1 MLPINLLVYKYNNL
15 YIYMFNKI
23 TYTYKKQN
31 FQQCENI
38 RGIIMKK
45 MSGLLFVIITS
56 LVLILAACGTSKT
69 GTKEENNGSGGEEK
83 KTLRVVTDAAYA
95 PFEYQDK
102 GKIVGFDV
110 DFIKAVAKE
119 AGYKLKIEHVGWD
132 PVFIEIG
139 QKNADIGISS
149 ITINDER
156 KQTYDFSLPYF
167 LSTNKILV
175 PEDSDIQSAA
185 DLVGKVVGVQKGTTG
200 DAAVEGVLGKNH
212 KDIKKFEDNNLA
224 ILELI
229 NGGADA
235 VVADNGVI
243 EAYAKNNP
251 DQKLVVKGDS
261 TTFDAEYYGLL
272 FPKGSELKAEFD
284 EAIKTVF
291 ENGTYT
297 EIYNEWFGM
306 DPDLEKIKAE
316 QDKQ

>member
-1 MLPINLLVYKYNNL
+1 
-15 YIYMFNKI
+15 MFNKI
-23 TYTYKKQN
+23 IYTYKKQN

-38 RGIIMKK
+38 RGISMKK
-45 MSGLLFVIITS
+45 MSGLLLVIITS

-69 GTKEENNGSGGEEK
+69 STEKENNGPTGEEK

-102 GKIVGFDV
+102 GEIVGFDI

-119 AGYKLKIEHVGWD
+119 AGYELDIEHVGWD

-139 QKNADIGISS
+139 QNNADIGISS

-156 KQTYDFSLPYF
+156 KETYDFSLPYF

-175 PEDSDIQSAA
+175 PEDSAIQSAS
-185 DLVGKVVGVQKGTTG
+185 DLVGKVVAVQKGTTG
-200 DAAVEGVLGKNH
+200 DAAVEGILGKNH
-212 KDIKKFEDNNLA
+212 KDIKKFDDNNLA

-243 EAYAKNNP
+243 ESYAKNNP

-261 TTFDAEYYGLL
+261 TTFAAEYYGLL
-272 FPKGSELKAEFD
+272 FPKGSKLKAELD
-284 EAIKTVF
+284 AAIKTVF
-291 ENGTYT
+291 ENGTYS

-306 DPDLEKIKAE
+306 DPDLETIKAE